1 MFPYLY
7 HKKGPGKFESR
18 LYNPSPLKNIMT
30 NFFVRRDF
38 LCDLFTRR
46 QEVNCPGPP
55 NTPLASNN
63 IPQICFPSHTGLAR
77 WPGGRGTE
85 RGHSVKLQ
93 LSFHFWFNIWVERWM
108 HVCERKQ
115 ERIVWLFKAVSKNTK
130 IYLGWSNFELFEAIC
145 K

>member
-1 MFPYLY
+1 MFPSLY

-30 NFFVRRDF
+30 NFFVRRF
-38 LCDLFTRR
+38 SVWLVHKKAGGKLSWAT
-46 QEVNCPGPP
+46 QHPP
-55 NTPLASNN
+55 CIQQYPTDMLSLTHWAG
-63 IPQICFPSHTGLAR
+63 Q

-85 RGHSVKLQ
+85 RDHSVKLQ

-108 HVCERKQ
+108 HVCELKQ
-115 ERIVWLFKAVSKNTK
+115 ERIVWLYKAVSKNAK
-130 IYLGWSNFELFEAIC
+130 IYLGCSNFELLEAIC